1 MTERVR
7 PRLGLDM
14 PGPPRTCSQTY
25 PGRPDQVREA
35 RAFVAA
41 AVRGCPAADEVVLM
55 ADEIAANA
63 VLYSHSNEP
72 GGVFTV
78 RVEVCAGHW
87 VQVLVDDAG
96 SPQPPRL
103 RGTDLG
109 RARHAAVNGG
119 AGGAGGVGS
128 AGSAGSAGGAG
139 GAGGAAA
146 DPGAADPGAA
156 DPGGRGL
163 RIVDALADAWGV
175 AGDVIG
181 RTVWFRAGW
190 GAP

>member
-7 PRLGLDM
+7 PRLGLKM
-14 PGPPRTCSQTY
+14 PGPPRTCSRTY

-63 VLYSHSNEP
+63 VLYSRSKEP

-87 VQVLVDDAG
+87 VQVWVDDAG
-96 SPQPPRL
+96 GPQRPRL
-103 RGTDLG
+103 RGTARG
-109 RARHAAVNGG
+109 RSCGAAVNGG
-119 AGGAGGVGS
+119 V
-128 AGSAGSAGGAG
+128 GGAG
-139 GAGGAAA
+139 GAYSAVEAAGAGSAWGAFGAGGAATG
-146 DPGAADPGAA
+146 PGAAD
-156 DPGGRGL
+156 
-163 RIVDALADAWGV
+163 
-175 AGDVIG
+175 
-181 RTVWFRAGW
+181 
-190 GAP
+190 

>member
-1 MTERVR
+1 
-7 PRLGLDM
+7 
-14 PGPPRTCSQTY
+14 
-25 PGRPDQVREA
+25 VREA

-63 VLYSHSNEP
+63 VLYSRSKEP

-87 VQVLVDDAG
+87 FQVWVDDAG
-96 SPQPPRL
+96 GPQRPRL
-103 RGTDLG
+103 RGT
-109 RARHAAVNGG
+109 ARDRSCGAAVNGG
-119 AGGAGGVGS
+119 V
-128 AGSAGSAGGAG
+128 GGAG
-139 GAGGAAA
+139 GAYSAVEAAGAGSAWGAFGAGGAATG
-146 DPGAADPGAA
+146 PGAADPGAA
-156 DPGGRGL
+156 SPGAAHPGGRGL

-175 AGDVIG
+175 AGDVMG
-181 RTVWFRAGW
+181 RTVWFCAGW